1 MGEYHAY
8 YANASRALGA
18 KGLIA
23 KLNRHVAGA
32 TIFYR
37 IEGPMSLGVIYY
49 VAVYPE
55 FQGNNI
61 GKVLVLS
68 AEEVLGDVNV
78 YLANI
83 EKENVVSQK
92 LFSSLGYVLVD
103 LNSLYLRDSSATKAL
118 KMAACAYEDDVAALK
133 SVKVGV
139 NSIIN
144 MLKMKDVIRV
154 IKKVWRRGCYKPWLR
169 LLSSRDPYKGFK

>member
-8 YANASRALGA
+8 YANASRVLGA

-23 KLNRHVAGA
+23 KINGRVAGS

-37 IEGPMSLGVIYY
+37 IEGPLSLGVIYY

-55 FQGNNI
+55 FQGNSI

-68 AEEVLGDVNV
+68 AEEVLGDVDV
-78 YLANI
+78 YLATI
-83 EKENVVSQK
+83 EKENVVSQR
-92 LFSSLGYVLVD
+92 LFSSLGYILVD
-103 LNSLYLRDSSATKAL
+103 MNSLYLRDSSLTKAL

-133 SVKVGV
+133 SVKVDV
-139 NSIIN
+139 NSTIN
-144 MLKMKDVIRV
+144 MLKIKDMIRV
-154 IKKVWRRGCYKPWLR
+154 IKKVWKKGCYKPWLR
-169 LLSSRDPYKGFK
+169 LLSSRDPYKSLE